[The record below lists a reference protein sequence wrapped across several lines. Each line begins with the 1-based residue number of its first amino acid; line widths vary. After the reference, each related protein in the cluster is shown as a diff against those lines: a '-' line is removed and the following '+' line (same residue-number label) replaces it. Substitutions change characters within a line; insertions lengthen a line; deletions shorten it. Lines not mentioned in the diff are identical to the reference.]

1 MSDAESVDT
10 AEDTVEAKL
19 QAFVDAVENSE
30 TYQQFVEASEQL
42 EADQEATE
50 LLETYQQKQQQLEE
64 NFDQELMAELQELQ
78 SDLSNNERV
87 QQHRAAQSE
96 LIELL
101 QETNDVISQ
110 PIGMEFAQSPGGGCC

>member
-1 MSDAESVDT
+1 MSDVESVDT
-10 AEDTVEAKL
+10 AEDAVEAKL

-64 NFDQELMAELQELQ
+64 NFDQELMAELKELQ
-78 SDLSNNERV
+78 SDLSNNETI

-101 QETNDVISQ
+101 QQTNDVISE
-110 PIGMEFAQSPGGGCC
+110 PIGMEFAQTSGGGCC

>member
-10 AEDTVEAKL
+10 AEDAVEAKL

-64 NFDQELMAELQELQ
+64 NFDQERMAELKERQ
-78 SDLSNNERV
+78 SDLSNNETI

-101 QETNDVISQ
+101 QQTNDVISE
-110 PIGMEFAQSPGGGCC
+110 PIGMEFAQTSGGGCC

>member
-10 AEDTVEAKL
+10 AEDAVEAKL

-64 NFDQELMAELQELQ
+64 NFDQELMAELKELQ
-78 SDLSNNERV
+78 SDLSNNETI

-101 QETNDVISQ
+101 QQTNDVISE
-110 PIGMEFAQSPGGGCC
+110 PIGMEFAQTSGGGCC

>member
-10 AEDTVEAKL
+10 AEDAVEAKL

-50 LLETYQQKQQQLEE
+50 LLETYQQKQQQLQE

-78 SDLSNNERV
+78 SDLSNNETI

-101 QETNDVISQ
+101 QETNDVISE
-110 PIGMEFAQSPGGGCC
+110 PIGMEFAQTSRGGCC

>member
-10 AEDTVEAKL
+10 AEDAVEAKQ

-64 NFDQELMAELQELQ
+64 NFDQELMAELQKLQ
-78 SDLSNNERV
+78 SDLSNNETI

-101 QETNDVISQ
+101 QETNDVISE
-110 PIGMEFAQSPGGGCC
+110 PIGMEFAQTSGGGCC